1 MKMKDHVQPG
11 PSAPAAAARRPGRP
25 RSDQADEAIL
35 DAVFAL
41 FSEGATYDG
50 LSMEMIA
57 AEAKVGK
64 ATIYRRWPNKEALV
78 IDAICRRLHP
88 EKEISVPGRS
98 VREDL
103 IFLLEMMRQHLQ
115 EETSGA
121 AYNVLAHASKAN
133 PTLYSRY
140 HEVAIEPR
148 REIYRQV
155 LRRGVATG
163 ELRADLDI
171 ERAMVMLTSAMLN
184 VTRHA
189 PPVKPVGRD
198 FSVGLTDD
206 LLRGAAPRP
215 AGAEPVTSEPVTA
228 CAAPSETGSTKA
240 APTEAVPANTAPA
253 NTAPAT
259 S

>member
-1 MKMKDHVQPG
+1 MNTKEERPPG
-11 PSAPAAAARRPGRP
+11 PPASALAARRPGRP

-78 IDAICRRLHP
+78 IDAICRRLH
-88 EKEISVPGRS
+88 EDKQISVPGIS

-103 IFLLEMMRQHLQ
+103 IHLLEMMRSHLQ

-121 AYNVLAHASKAN
+121 AYSVLAHASKAN
-133 PTLYSRY
+133 PNLYRRY
-140 HEVAIEPR
+140 HEVVIEPR
-148 REIYRQV
+148 RDLYRQV
-155 LRRGVATG
+155 LRRGTATG

-171 ERAMVMLTSAMLN
+171 ERAMLMLTSTMLA
-184 VTRHA
+184 VTRTA
-189 PPVKPVGRD
+189 PPKEPVGRE
-198 FSVGLTDD
+198 FSVGLVDD
-206 LLRGAAPRP
+206 LLRGAGPRP
-215 AGAEPVTSEPVTA
+215 AEQPSAES
-228 CAAPSETGSTKA
+228 APGPASVSVSGS
-240 APTEAVPANTAPA
+240 APGRSGRLAPA
-253 NTAPAT
+253 
-259 S
+259 

>member
-1 MKMKDHVQPG
+1 MKMKDHVPPG
-11 PSAPAAAARRPGRP
+11 PPAPASAARRPGRP
-25 RSDQADEAIL
+25 RSDQAEEAIL

-78 IDAICRRLHP
+78 IDAICRRLQHSS
-88 EKEISVPGRS
+88 EKIVPPGAS

-103 IFLLEMMRQHLQ
+103 IFLLEKMRRHLQ
-115 EETSGA
+115 EESSGS
-121 AYNVLAHASKAN
+121 AYNVLMNVSKAN
-133 PTLYSRY
+133 PTLYRRY

-148 REIYRQV
+148 RDLYRQV
-155 LRRGVATG
+155 LRRGIATG

-171 ERAMVMLTSAMLN
+171 ERTMLILTSTMLN
-184 VTRHA
+184 ATRH
-189 PPVKPVGRD
+189 PLGEPVGRE

-206 LLRGAAPRP
+206 VLRGAASKPNGT
-215 AGAEPVTSEPVTA
+215 GAASVTA
-228 CAAPSETGSTKA
+228 AAVERGGSRSVSA
-240 APTEAVPANTAPA
+240 
-253 NTAPAT
+253 
-259 S
+259 